1 MTERANEWYAHELMD
16 TKIEFL
22 HLTRIAI
29 QPGLVDRSV
38 RCPTHPACCCTALLL
53 CCRITAFAMVRG
65 SKETDS
71 ILRYK
76 MSNPGTNSAM
86 DPGSVMTL
94 LLRRMHLHQ
103 STVEGLE
110 AADADQQEYDDDTCP
125 IAGIRRC
132 RMTDVFENTC
142 GLADILFVAGEKNSK
157 AREDG
162 LDVRG
167 DQIEEWITG
176 ADGDKMMEMKAS
188 QANGLSAGLVLLD
201 ENDDGTLA
209 ELQSTASQ
217 QFAQPQSPA
226 TVRSTSSQQST
237 TSQSHKLDQALK
249 GY

>member
-1 MTERANEWYAHELMD
+1 MVCSRAYGQQD
-16 TKIEFL
+16 
-22 HLTRIAI
+22 RILASDSNRN
-29 QPGLVDRSV
+29 PAWSGRSV
-38 RCPTHPACCCTALLL
+38 CALSQPSGLLLHCTALVLSHH
-53 CCRITAFAMVRG
+53 CFRDGTG

-71 ILRYK
+71 VLRYK
-76 MSNPGTNSAM
+76 MSNPGTKSAM

-110 AADADQQEYDDDTCP
+110 AADADQQEHDDDTCP

-167 DQIEEWITG
+167 EQIEEWITG
-176 ADGDKMMEMKAS
+176 ADGDKMMEM
-188 QANGLSAGLVLLD
+188 NGVSAGLVLLD
-201 ENDDGTLA
+201 MNDDGTLA
-209 ELQSTASQ
+209 EPQSTASQ

-226 TVRSTSSQQST
+226 SVKATSSQQST